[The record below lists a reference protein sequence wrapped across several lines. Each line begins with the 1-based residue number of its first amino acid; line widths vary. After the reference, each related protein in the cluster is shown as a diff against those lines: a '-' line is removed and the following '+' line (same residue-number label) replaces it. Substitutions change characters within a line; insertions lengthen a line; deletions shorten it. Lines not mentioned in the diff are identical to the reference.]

1 MPYGRRIKKIQP
13 PVKFQTHKPLIHKAL
28 EEIFEKT
35 WNFVKGENV
44 KK

>member
-1 MPYGRRIKKIQP
+1 MEEEQKKIQP

-28 EEIFEKT
+28 EEIFLKT
-35 WNFVKGENV
+35 RFFVKGEYV